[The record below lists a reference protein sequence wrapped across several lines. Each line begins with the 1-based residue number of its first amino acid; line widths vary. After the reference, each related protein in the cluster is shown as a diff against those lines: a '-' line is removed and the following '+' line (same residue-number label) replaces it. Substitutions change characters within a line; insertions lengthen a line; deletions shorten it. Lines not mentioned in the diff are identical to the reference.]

1 MRTVGMSKLQQLDVF
16 IGTNTKIGRLI
27 LPVGTETEFSFIY
40 EDEWKH
46 TGFPISPHIPFDDRA
61 SPRSIENYL
70 RNLLPE
76 GEAFEEMIQNTTISK
91 SNTFGLIRKLGAET
105 SGALSFRVPESEPQ
119 ETSFRSVP
127 DDELIERLERNLA
140 PLVYWDG
147 KVRLSVAGV
156 QNKLNLLKR
165 GDEWGFGEGKL
176 SSNYIL
182 KFESGRAPCI
192 AVNEFFCMTL
202 AKLAGLDVAHVE
214 LTRIGNTRTLI
225 IERFDR
231 AYIATRDIVQRKH
244 VIDGCQATDLPPG
257 YKYERQNGDEGDG
270 VYMRDGVSFP
280 RLLSVKTIDTVI
292 TNLKLTQWM
301 LFNLVTLNYDAHG
314 KNISFFVTPKGLEL
328 TPFYDLVNIEAIAQ
342 EGTKRNSRSG
352 KLSADEGRAASIPQ
366 YFAMSIGDWESK
378 DFQNPPKGNFKR
390 PITSYDLAE
399 FGTLLGYSGTKM
411 ASIMVETVGAIKNA
425 LKEAIDLTKAQ
436 GIDDGER
443 EHIELCVSLI
453 QTECEYLLAQADS
466 VPEMSELL

>member
-1 MRTVGMSKLQQLDVF
+1 MSKLQQLDVF

-40 EDEWKH
+40 EGEWKH
-46 TGFPISPHIPFDDRA
+46 RGFPISPHIPFDDQA

-105 SGALSFRVPESEPQ
+105 SGALSFRVPDSESQ
-119 ETSFRSVP
+119 ETSFRPVP

-182 KFESGRAPCI
+182 KFESGKAPCI

-202 AKLAGLDVAHVE
+202 AKLAGLDVANVE
-214 LTRIGNTRTLI
+214 LTRIGKTRTLI

-231 AYIATRDIVQRKH
+231 AYIEARDVVQRKH
-244 VIDGCQATDLPPG
+244 VIDSCQATDLPPG

-280 RLLSVKTIDTVI
+280 RLQNVKTIDTVI

-301 LFNLVTLNYDAHG
+301 LFNLATLNYDAHG

-342 EGTKRNSRSG
+342 EGAKRNSRSG
-352 KLSADEGRAASIPQ
+352 KLSANEGRTSSIPQ
-366 YFAMSIGDWESK
+366 YFAMSIGDWESE

-399 FGTLLGYSGTKM
+399 FGALLSYSGTKM

-425 LKEAIDLTKAQ
+425 LKEAIDLTEAQ

-453 QTECEYLLAQADS
+453 QTECEHLLSQAES

>member
-1 MRTVGMSKLQQLDVF
+1 MSKLQQLDVF

-27 LPVGTETEFSFIY
+27 LPFGTETEFSFIY

-46 TGFPISPHIPFDDRA
+46 TGFPISPHIPFDDKA

-119 ETSFRSVP
+119 ETSFRPVP

-202 AKLAGLDVAHVE
+202 AKLAGLEVANVE
-214 LTRIGNTRTLI
+214 LTRIGKTRTLI

-231 AYIATRDIVQRKH
+231 AYIATRDVVQRKH

-280 RLLSVKTIDTVI
+280 RLLCVKTIDTVI

-366 YFAMSIGDWESK
+366 YFAMSIGDWESE

-399 FGTLLGYSGTKM
+399 FGALLSYSGTKM
-411 ASIMVETVGAIKNA
+411 ASIMVETVGAIKNT
-425 LKEAIDLTKAQ
+425 LKEAIELTEAQ
-436 GIDDGER
+436 GIEDRER

-453 QTECEYLLAQADS
+453 QTECEYLLSQADG

>member
-1 MRTVGMSKLQQLDVF
+1 MKMVGMSKLQQLDVF

-27 LPVGTETEFSFIY
+27 LPFGTETEFSFIY

-46 TGFPISPHIPFDDRA
+46 TGFPISPHIPFDDKA

-119 ETSFRSVP
+119 ETSFRPVP

-202 AKLAGLDVAHVE
+202 AKLAGLDVANVE
-214 LTRIGNTRTLI
+214 LTRIGKTRTLI

-231 AYIATRDIVQRKH
+231 AYIATRDVVQRKH

-280 RLLSVKTIDTVI
+280 RLLCVKTIDTVI

-366 YFAMSIGDWESK
+366 YFAMSIGDWESE

-399 FGTLLGYSGTKM
+399 FGALLGYSGTKM
-411 ASIMVETVGAIKNA
+411 ASIMVETVGAIKNT
-425 LKEAIDLTKAQ
+425 LKEAIELTEAQ
-436 GIDDGER
+436 GIEDRER

-453 QTECEYLLAQADS
+453 QTECEYLLEKANS

>member
-1 MRTVGMSKLQQLDVF
+1 MSKLQQLDVF

-46 TGFPISPHIPFDDRA
+46 TGFPISPHIPFDDQA
-61 SPRSIENYL
+61 SLRSIENYL

-105 SGALSFRVPESEPQ
+105 SGALSFRVPNSEPQ

-127 DDELIERLERNLA
+127 DDELIERLERDLA

-182 KFESGRAPCI
+182 KFESGKAPCI

-202 AKLAGLDVAHVE
+202 AKLAGLDVANVE
-214 LTRIGNTRTLI
+214 LTRIGKTRTLM

-231 AYIATRDIVQRKH
+231 AYIEARDVVQRKH

-270 VYMRDGVSFP
+270 IYMRDGVSFP

-301 LFNLVTLNYDAHG
+301 LFNLATLNYDAHG

-342 EGTKRNSRSG
+342 EGAKRNSQSG

-366 YFAMSIGDWESK
+366 YFAMSIGDWESE
-378 DFQNPPKGNFKR
+378 DFQNPPKGNFKH

-399 FGTLLGYSGTKM
+399 FGALLGYSGTKM
-411 ASIMVETVGAIKNA
+411 ASIMVETIDAIKNA
-425 LKEAIDLTKAQ
+425 LKETVGLTEAQ
-436 GIDDGER
+436 GIDDEER
-443 EHIELCVSLI
+443 EHIELCVSLA

-466 VPEMSELL
+466 VPEMSKLL

>member
-1 MRTVGMSKLQQLDVF
+1 MSKLQQLDVF

-46 TGFPISPHIPFDDRA
+46 AGFPISPHIPFDDRA

-119 ETSFRSVP
+119 DTSFRPVP
-127 DDELIERLERNLA
+127 DDELIERLERSLA

-202 AKLAGLDVAHVE
+202 AKLAGLDVANVE
-214 LTRIGNTRTLI
+214 LTRIGKTRTLL

-231 AYIATRDIVQRKH
+231 TYIEARDVVQRRH

-301 LFNLVTLNYDAHG
+301 LFNLATLNYDAHG

-352 KLSADEGRAASIPQ
+352 KLSADERRAASIPQ
-366 YFAMSIGDWESK
+366 YFAMSIGDWESE

-399 FGTLLGYSGTKM
+399 FGALLGYSGTKM

-425 LKEAIDLTKAQ
+425 LKEAIELTEAQ
-436 GIDDGER
+436 GIEDVER

-466 VPEMSELL
+466 VPELSRLL

>member
-1 MRTVGMSKLQQLDVF
+1 MSKLQQLDVF

-105 SGALSFRVPESEPQ
+105 SGALSFRVPGSEPG

-182 KFESGRAPCI
+182 KFESGKAPCI

-202 AKLAGLDVAHVE
+202 AKLAGLDVANVE
-214 LTRIGNTRTLI
+214 LTRIGKTRTLI

-231 AYIATRDIVQRKH
+231 AYIATRDVVQRKH

-270 VYMRDGVSFP
+270 DGVYMRDGVSFP
-280 RLLSVKTIDTVI
+280 RLLCVKTIDTVI
-292 TNLKLTQWM
+292 TNLKITQWM

-366 YFAMSIGDWESK
+366 YFAMSIGDWESE

-399 FGTLLGYSGTKM
+399 FGALLGYSGTKM
-411 ASIMVETVGAIKNA
+411 ASIMVETIGAIKNT
-425 LKEAIDLTKAQ
+425 LKEAIELTEAQ
-436 GIDDGER
+436 GTEDRER

-453 QTECEYLLAQADS
+453 QTECEYLLSQADG

>member
-1 MRTVGMSKLQQLDVF
+1 MSKLQQLDVF

-119 ETSFRSVP
+119 ETSFISVP

-202 AKLAGLDVAHVE
+202 AKLAGLDVANVE
-214 LTRIGNTRTLI
+214 LTRIGKTRTLI

-231 AYIATRDIVQRKH
+231 AYISTRDIVQRKH

-280 RLLSVKTIDTVI
+280 RILCVKTIDTVI

-342 EGTKRNSRSG
+342 ERTKRNSRSG

-366 YFAMSIGDWESK
+366 YFAMSIGDWESE

-399 FGTLLGYSGTKM
+399 FGALLGYSGTKM

-425 LKEAIDLTKAQ
+425 LKETVGLTEAQ

-453 QTECEYLLAQADS
+453 HTECEYLLAQADS